1 VASPENAILA
11 HRRAFWLSIA
21 RILLIEILV
30 LIALAGAVLAYLDWS
45 SEAAWSEFL
54 AASKWQSL
62 EANQTFHTIKDLK
75 SCNRKA

>member
-1 VASPENAILA
+1 VALPENAILA
-11 HRRAFWLSIA
+11 HRGAFWLSIA
-21 RILLIEILV
+21 RILLVEILV
-30 LIALAGAVLAYLDWS
+30 LIALAGAAVVYLDWS

-62 EANQTFHTIKDLK
+62 EANQTLHTIKDLK